1 MSLDRSVRIGIDVG
15 GTFTHAAA
23 IDARQ
28 LTLLGKFKVPTSH
41 RAKEGVALG
50 VVEALNGLLTSLN
63 IKSDQVQFIAHSTT
77 QATNALLE
85 GDVAPVGIIGMGNG
99 FNASLARINTNLGDI
114 RLAPGRALKT
124 YHHFIDTSKP
134 PTKKDFEEAFGS
146 LAKQGAKAFAISEA
160 FSVDQS
166 QNEALALEVAEQLN
180 LIATTGSSIT
190 QLYGLRIR
198 TRTAVLNA
206 AMMPK
211 MLESAE
217 LTERCVKE
225 ANIHAPL
232 MIMRSDGGVM
242 DVASMRR
249 KPILTM
255 LSGPAAG
262 VAAALMFLKI
272 SDGIFLEVG
281 GTSTDISAIHNGR
294 AKIRSAEVGGNQLL
308 MKTLDVRTVGAAGGS
323 LARLNHQKI
332 VSAGPRSAHIAGF
345 NYVAFADSLNDPV
358 VSLQSPMPGDPDTYI
373 AINDKVSGTGG
384 LTYCLTPT
392 CAANLLGFV
401 PPDNCAAGNLEAIA
415 KSFEALGKMLGKSA
429 AECAEEFLRRAA
441 DKCAPI
447 VRDLIRESKL
457 DDKTVTL
464 YGGGGGAAAIVPY
477 LAKRLKL
484 NFELAPEA
492 DVISAI
498 GVALAMVRDTVERQV
513 VDPTNE
519 DILRIRQE
527 AYNSVQTMGATDSSI
542 DVFVEYDSQLSI
554 LRATAVGSTSSVDPA
569 KAKTNISDTDKL
581 SIMARSMRL
590 PEEKVHQLVSNQ
602 NFDVFAG
609 DEEQSPL
616 LQIFTQKRTILRVL
630 DRTGTIRFQAKN
642 GDASVTSKG
651 EAENAIAHMA
661 NKWARWGDAGKSVPN
676 ILLLAGNKI
685 LDLSGLADLDQI
697 LTLAR
702 LELEKFPNDD
712 KIIVLATPNY

>member
-1 MSLDRSVRIGIDVG
+1 VRIGIDVG

-23 IDARQ
+23 IESNH

-63 IKSDQVQFIAHSTT
+63 IKPDQVQFIAHSTT

-85 GDVAPVGIIGMGNG
+85 GDVAPVGIIGMGSG
-99 FNASLARINTNLGDI
+99 LNATLARLNTNLGDL
-114 RLAPGRALKT
+114 RLAPGRSLKT
-124 YHHFIDTSKP
+124 YYHFIDTSKP
-134 PTKKDFEEAFGS
+134 PSRKDFEEAFDKLS
-146 LAKQGAKAFAISEA
+146 KQGAKAFAISEA

-166 QNEALALEVAEQLN
+166 QNEALALEVAERLN
-180 LIATTGSSIT
+180 LIATAGSTIT

-225 ANIHAPL
+225 ANINAPL

-242 DVASMRR
+242 DIASMRR

-345 NYVAFADSLNDPV
+345 NYVAFAEQLNDPT
-358 VSLQSPMPGDPDTYI
+358 VSLQSPLPGDPDTYI
-373 AINDKVSGTGG
+373 AIKEKTSSASGP
-384 LTYCLTPT
+384 TYCLTPT

-401 PPDNCAAGNLEAIA
+401 PPENCAAGNLEAIG

-429 AECAEEFLRRAA
+429 AECAEEFLSRAA

-447 VRDLIRESKL
+447 VRDLIRETKL
-457 DDKTVTL
+457 DDKTVTI

-484 NFELAPEA
+484 NFELAAEA

-498 GVALAMVRDTVERQV
+498 GVALAMVRDTIERHV
-513 VDPTNE
+513 VAPSNE
-519 DILRIRQE
+519 DILRIRQD
-527 AYNSVQTMGATDSSI
+527 AYNSVRAMGAADNTI

-554 LRATAVGSTSSVDPA
+554 LRGTAVGSTSSVDPA
-569 KAKTNISDTDKL
+569 KAPTDLSDASKL
-581 SIMARSMRL
+581 SLVARSMRL
-590 PEEKVHQLVSNQ
+590 PEESVSQLVSNQ
-602 NFDVFAG
+602 AFSVYAG
-609 DEEQSPL
+609 QPQDSPWL
-616 LQIFTQKRTILRVL
+616 EFFTQKRTILRVI
-630 DRTGTIRFQAKN
+630 DQTGTIRFQSKN
-642 GDASVTSKG
+642 GDASLASKA
-651 EAENAIAHMA
+651 EAESAIAQMA

-702 LELEKFPNDD
+702 LELEKFPNDA

>member
-1 MSLDRSVRIGIDVG
+1 MSLDRLVRIGIDVG

-23 IDARQ
+23 IETNHR
-28 LTLLGKFKVPTSH
+28 TLLGKFKVPTSH

-63 IKSDQVQFIAHSTT
+63 IKPDQVQFIAHSTT

-85 GDVAPVGIIGMGNG
+85 GDVAPVGIIGMGSG
-99 FNASLARINTNLGDI
+99 LNATLARLNTNLGDL
-114 RLAPGRALKT
+114 RLAPGRSLKT
-124 YHHFIDTSKP
+124 YYHFIDTSKP
-134 PTKKDFEEAFGS
+134 PSQKDFEEAFDKLS
-146 LAKQGAKAFAISEA
+146 KQGAKAFAISEA

-166 QNEALALEVAEQLN
+166 QNEALALEVAERLN
-180 LIATTGSSIT
+180 LIATAGSTIT

-242 DVASMRR
+242 DIASMRR

-345 NYVAFADSLNDPV
+345 NYVAFAEQLNEPT
-358 VSLQSPMPGDPDTYI
+358 VSLQSPLPGDPDTYI
-373 AINDKVSGTGG
+373 AIKEKTSSASSP
-384 LTYCLTPT
+384 TYCLTPT

-401 PPDNCAAGNLEAIA
+401 PPDNCAAGNLEAIG

-429 AECAEEFLRRAA
+429 AECAEEFLSRAA

-447 VRDLIRESKL
+447 VRDLIREAKL
-457 DDKTVTL
+457 DDKTVTI

-484 NFELAPEA
+484 TFELAAEA

-498 GVALAMVRDTVERQV
+498 GVALAMVRDTIERQV
-513 VDPTNE
+513 VDPSNE
-519 DILRIRQE
+519 DILRIRQD
-527 AYNSVQTMGATDSSI
+527 AYNSVRAMGAADNTI

-554 LRATAVGSTSSVDPA
+554 LRGTAVGSTSSVDPA
-569 KAKTNISDTDKL
+569 QSPTDMSDASKL
-581 SIMARSMRL
+581 SLVARSMQL
-590 PEEKVHQLVSNQ
+590 PEENVRQSVSNQ
-602 NFDVFAG
+602 AFSVYAG
-609 DEEQSPL
+609 QPQDSPWL
-616 LQIFTQKRTILRVL
+616 EFFTQKRTILRVI
-630 DRTGTIRFQAKN
+630 DQTGTIRFQSKN
-642 GDASVTSKG
+642 GDASLASKA
-651 EAENAIAHMA
+651 EAENAIAQMA

>member
-1 MSLDRSVRIGIDVG
+1 MSQDSLVRIGIDVG

-23 IDARQ
+23 IDTTK

-41 RAKEGVALG
+41 RAREGVALG

-63 IKSDQVQFIAHSTT
+63 IKPDQVQFIAHSTT
-77 QATNALLE
+77 QATNALVE
-85 GDVAPVGIIGMGNG
+85 GDVAPVGIIGMGSGLNVT
-99 FNASLARINTNLGDI
+99 LARLNTNLGDI
-114 RLAPGRALKT
+114 RLAPGRSLKT
-124 YHHFIDTSKP
+124 FYQFIDTSKS
-134 PTKKDFEEAFGS
+134 PTKKDFEEAFNN
-146 LAKQGAKAFAISEA
+146 LLKQGAKAFAISEA

-166 QNEALALEVAEQLN
+166 QNEALALEVAEELN
-180 LIATTGSSIT
+180 LIATTGSAIT

-281 GTSTDISAIHNGR
+281 GTTTDISAIHNGR

-323 LARLNHQKI
+323 LARLNKHKI

-345 NYVAFADSLNDPV
+345 NYVAFAEALNEPTV
-358 VSLQSPMPGDPDTYI
+358 TLQSPLPGDPDTYI
-373 AINDKVSGTGG
+373 AIKDKANSTSP
-384 LTYCLTPT
+384 TYCLTPT

-401 PPDNCAAGNLEAIA
+401 PPDNCAAGNLEAIG
-415 KSFEALGKMLGKSA
+415 KSFEALGTMLHKSA
-429 AECAEEFLRRAA
+429 AECAEEFLSRAA

-447 VRDLIRESKL
+447 VRDLIREAKL
-457 DDKTVTL
+457 DDKTVTI

-484 NFELAPEA
+484 NFELAAEA

-513 VDPTNE
+513 VEPNNE
-519 DILRIRQE
+519 DILRIRQD
-527 AYNSVQTMGATDSSI
+527 AYNSVRAMGAADNTI
-542 DVFVEYDSQLSI
+542 DVFVEYDAQLSI

-569 KAKTNISDTDKL
+569 KTQTEITDSDKL
-581 SIMARSMRL
+581 SIVARSMRL
-590 PEEKVHQLVSNQ
+590 PEDKVGKLVSNPE
-602 NFDVFAG
+602 FDVFIG
-609 DEEQSPL
+609 TLQDSPL
-616 LQIFTQKRTILRVL
+616 LEIFTQKRTILRVI

-642 GDASVTSKG
+642 GDAAVTSKG
-651 EAENAIAHMA
+651 EAENAIAQMA
-661 NKWARWGDAGKSVPN
+661 NRWARWGDAGKSVPN
-676 ILLLAGNKI
+676 ILLLSGNKI

-712 KIIVLATPNY
+712 KIIVIATPNF